1 MKYLLVG
8 IVLATLSFQAINALK
23 CMQGIEATKGNNNQD
38 KNNNQRNEKP
48 LEVTECG
55 AATAV
60 ASTALLALVKP
71 SSFSIPNGG
80 YKCYHLKYEEKNSDA
95 STIIKGC
102 IYSSINV
109 CDGKFSSS
117 NINEVFCSQCDIDS
131 CNSGGRFGFDMKL
144 LSLTLMAL
152 VAFLLK

>member
-8 IVLATLSFQAINALK
+8 IVLALLSFQAIDALK
-23 CMQGIEATKGNNNQD
+23 CMQGIEATKGNSQD
-38 KNNNQRNEKP
+38 KNNNQKNEKP

-71 SSFSIPNGG
+71 SSFNIPTGG
-80 YKCYHLKYEEKNSDA
+80 YKCYHLKYEEKNSEA

-102 IYSSINV
+102 IYSSVDV

-117 NINEVFCSQCDIDS
+117 NLNEVFCSQCDIDS
-131 CNSGGRFGFDMKL
+131 CNSGGRFGLDWKL
-144 LSLTLMAL
+144 LSLILTAL
-152 VAFLLK
+152 VAYLL